1 MFKYTIAA
9 ATKIVDDLKKI
20 FFGLQIV
27 FQTFLIAY
35 PLCML
40 AFDFGVRIK
49 NIILAVVSFGYLVFL
64 LMTKDIARKTVKV
77 QKKAVKHIV
86 DFLKLTADG
95 FAVFVLVDGIVTS
108 QGDSDIFAYISLAV
122 IGATWLAKVIGYWI
136 TWFASKELE
145 LLIDGFER
153 DTYVFQFA
161 KSRVN
166 HFVHSMIGDAE
177 TEEPEP
183 IISEENKRILD
194 EAVAIRESRK
204 AYKKA
209 QESAMTKA
217 FLVGLAKKVFTPKKK
232 AERNSTPTIEAP
244 TSAIE
249 IPAPVEEPV
258 VQIEAPKKKNP
269 LAFLTE
275 KKKKAPEPLPEAS
288 EEKVPE
294 EALPKT

>member
-1 MFKYTIAA
+1 
-9 ATKIVDDLKKI
+9 
-20 FFGLQIV
+20 
-27 FQTFLIAY
+27 
-35 PLCML
+35 
-40 AFDFGVRIK
+40 
-49 NIILAVVSFGYLVFL
+49 
-64 LMTKDIARKTVKV
+64 
-77 QKKAVKHIV
+77 
-86 DFLKLTADG
+86 
-95 FAVFVLVDGIVTS
+95 
-108 QGDSDIFAYISLAV
+108 
-122 IGATWLAKVIGYWI
+122 
-136 TWFASKELE
+136 
-145 LLIDGFER
+145 
-153 DTYVFQFA
+153 
-161 KSRVN
+161 
-166 HFVHSMIGDAE
+166 MIGDAE

-249 IPAPVEEPV
+249 IPAPVEKPV

-275 KKKKAPEPLPEAS
+275 KKKKAY
-288 EEKVPE
+288 
-294 EALPKT
+294 